1 MNDKG
6 ELCKMSPYELQRQ
19 RRQRQREHI
28 VLQEQ
33 QKEISEFLGFRD
45 QKEDCMFKSFV
56 ETLDDPKNAHLKEQ
70 FVNEKWTVPSDDSA
84 SCTES
89 TIDTDSVSVSDAS
102 DVYSEELSEL
112 SMS

>member
-1 MNDKG
+1 
-6 ELCKMSPYELQRQ
+6 
-19 RRQRQREHI
+19 
-28 VLQEQ
+28 
-33 QKEISEFLGFRD
+33 
-45 QKEDCMFKSFV
+45 MFKSFV